1 LSALGAALYS
11 QGIPKDSILQY
22 ETAIKT
28 GKFVVIA
35 HGTDADVMHA
45 RKIIDHTSAETFE
58 EHELSDNGLVG
69 QLLAV

>member
-1 LSALGAALYS
+1 
-11 QGIPKDSILQY
+11 
-22 ETAIKT
+22 
-28 GKFVVIA
+28 
-35 HGTDADVMHA
+35 MHA